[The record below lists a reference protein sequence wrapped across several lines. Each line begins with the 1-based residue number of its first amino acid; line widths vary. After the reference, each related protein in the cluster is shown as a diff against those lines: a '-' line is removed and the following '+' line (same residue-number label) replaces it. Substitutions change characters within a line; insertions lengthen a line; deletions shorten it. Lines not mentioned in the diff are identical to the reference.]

1 MSLKVESWSEDQN
14 SKMLEIIALIRIF
27 RWIWQNTESAL
38 IELSLYHLYSIY
50 AQQYVGNSFDVTRP
64 VLW

>member
-38 IELSLYHLYSIY
+38 IELSFYHLYSIY